1 MECKEW
7 SNEQKLTKS
16 FEIHEEK
23 LRNFF
28 QISFGFNF
36 KIIATTHKKL
46 HCSSH
51 NDIGA
56 ENQYISL

>member
-1 MECKEW
+1 MQYKEW
-7 SNEQKLTKS
+7 NNEQKLTKIP
-16 FEIHEEK
+16 EIHGER
-23 LRNFF
+23 LRNLF
-28 QISFGFNF
+28 QISFGFIF
-36 KIIATTHKKL
+36 KIIAATHKKL